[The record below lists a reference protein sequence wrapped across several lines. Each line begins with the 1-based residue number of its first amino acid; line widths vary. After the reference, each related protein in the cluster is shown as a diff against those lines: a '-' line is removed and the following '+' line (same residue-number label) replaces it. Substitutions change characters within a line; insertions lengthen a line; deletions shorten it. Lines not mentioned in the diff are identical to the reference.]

1 MKRTQDKDM
10 VQTFFPDWANPA
22 FSKGIGIRCRVGGV
36 NNMEP
41 LGLKNNI
48 KGLGEFSIIV
58 MDQETKRKILLAK
71 FPNQLSGLLS
81 DPNLVGVGSD
91 PGKVD
96 ASGTQ
101 FDKEQHI
108 DRFEPNCLYSKEIAG

>member
-10 VQTFFPDWANPA
+10 VQTFFPYRAHPA

-41 LGLKNNI
+41 LGLKDNI
-48 KGLGEFSIIV
+48 KGLGEFSVIV
-58 MDQETKRKILLAK
+58 MDQETKRNILLAK

-81 DPNLVGVGSD
+81 DPNSVG
-91 PGKVD
+91 
-96 ASGTQ
+96 
-101 FDKEQHI
+101 
-108 DRFEPNCLYSKEIAG
+108 CLSLRCKIAN

>member
-10 VQTFFPDWANPA
+10 IQTFFPYRAHPA
-22 FSKGIGIRCRVGGV
+22 FGKGIGIRRKVGGV

-81 DPNLVGVGSD
+81 DPDLVGVGSD

-96 ASGTQ
+96 ASGAQ
-101 FDKEQHI
+101 FYKEQHI
-108 DRFEPNCLYSKEIAG
+108 DRFEPNYLHSKEIAG

>member
-1 MKRTQDKDM
+1 MKRIQDKDII
-10 VQTFFPDWANPA
+10 QTFFPDRARPA
-22 FSKGIGIRCRVGGV
+22 LGKGIGIRRKVGGV

-41 LGLKNNI
+41 LGLKDNI
-48 KGLGEFSIIV
+48 KRLGEFSVIV

-91 PGKVD
+91 PSKVD
-96 ASGTQ
+96 ASG
-101 FDKEQHI
+101 
-108 DRFEPNCLYSKEIAG
+108 S

>member
-10 VQTFFPDWANPA
+10 IQTFFPYRAHPA
-22 FSKGIGIRCRVGGV
+22 FGKGIGIRRKVGGV

-48 KGLGEFSIIV
+48 KGLREFSIIV

-91 PGKVD
+91 PSKVD
-96 ASGTQ
+96 ASG
-101 FDKEQHI
+101 
-108 DRFEPNCLYSKEIAG
+108 A